1 MRIAEKAFA
10 KVNLHLDV
18 LKKREDGYHDIGTI
32 FQTLNLHDTI
42 EVEALDKKTI
52 ELVGNDG
59 ITNHLEDNLI
69 YKAAIALQN
78 YAKNKDGINPQ
89 GASIYIEKN
98 LPMGAGL
105 GGGSADAAATL
116 KALNKLWRLNYD
128 NDILEEI
135 GTPLGA
141 DVPFM
146 VRGGT
151 QIARGIG
158 EILSPCRAPEDY
170 HVLVVTPSDFVS
182 TATAYSDLT
191 PRGTAKFE
199 DFVSSYEKGND
210 EGLYFNWF
218 EETVFKKHDQI
229 RRLKE
234 WIITQ
239 KAESALMSGS
249 GASVFGLFRDKSDAL
264 EALSSVSDEF
274 EGIRF
279 KKVTFFQKNVLK
291 A

>member
-18 LKKREDGYHDIGTI
+18 LHKREDGYHDIGTI
-32 FQTLNLHDTI
+32 FQTLNLHDLI
-42 EVEALDKKTI
+42 EVESLNENII
-52 ELVGNDG
+52 ELVGDDG
-59 ITNHLEDNLI
+59 ITDQLENNLI

-78 YAKNKDGINPQ
+78 YASRQDGIKPQ
-89 GASIYIEKN
+89 GARIYIEKN

-116 KALNKLWRLNYD
+116 KALNKLWELNYD
-128 NDILEEI
+128 YETLEQI

-146 VRGGT
+146 IQGGT

-158 EILSPCRAPEDY
+158 EILSDCRVPEDY

-191 PRGTAKFE
+191 PRGHVAFE
-199 DFVSSYEKGND
+199 AFVESYEKGVN

-218 EETVFKKHDQI
+218 EKTVFKKHDQI
-229 RRLKE
+229 RRLKDWMLAQE
-234 WIITQ
+234 
-239 KAESALMSGS
+239 AESALMSGS
-249 GASVFGLFRDKSDAL
+249 GSSVFGLFRDHSQAK
-264 EALSSVSDEF
+264 EALNKVSEEF
-274 EGIRF
+274 AGVRF